1 MRDYGDNSVSF
12 VNEYNMSTFVN
23 MNTNPVRKRRH
34 VDIITAQKK
43 ELCRSQSIIIICY
56 C

>member
-23 MNTNPVRKRRH
+23 MSTNPVRKRHH
-34 VDIITAQKK
+34 VDISATDI
-43 ELCRSQSIIIICY
+43 SIIVTFMTIMTIIS
-56 C
+56 